1 MQIFYIINT
10 GKEFGF
16 SLKNSLGWESL
27 YACFVKKGD
36 ARESRYE
43 EKLGGFES
51 YDRTDAVG
59 RCAKLVRKKQRLG
72 KLNVF
77 VDILSGLVT
86 LPIKFTSICH
96 IWKTTQWWQ
105 DKHVTCAC
113 SRLVLRNEVY
123 WEGTGFAPES
133 SWSNICILGEK
144 SEMFDFWQVLI
155 GTLRL

>member
-27 YACFVKKGD
+27 YACFVNKGD

-96 IWKTTQWWQ
+96 IWKTTQW
-105 DKHVTCAC
+105 
-113 SRLVLRNEVY
+113 
-123 WEGTGFAPES
+123 
-133 SWSNICILGEK
+133 
-144 SEMFDFWQVLI
+144 
-155 GTLRL
+155 